1 MSVST
6 SRGAVKGLTIDRDAE
21 ILAESM
27 IRAEGV
33 HRAILEETIESA
45 RAGSLKEAGRTAC
58 GSLDDVRVPFRRFP
72 TAVELAECPV
82 GVGAGIWHTHVSREQ
97 FRNPTH
103 SLPDWGNV
111 VFGHVDVSAVV
122 GTQSIEVVMAPTD
135 LAAMQKAFREA
146 MGVDVFS
153 KRGIIAAIIS
163 DQVDPEAARE
173 RVKQRLAPVVRRHTV
188 SFSDIDAN
196 AGVIPTEDELRH
208 AIAAAYPSIPTTA
221 LYCSELTDAASPDIA
236 GLRKQSRMA
245 TAALGDIAM
254 RFGDEAITQAIG
266 VAVGQAI
273 AGFFD

>member
-1 MSVST
+1 MSVS
-6 SRGAVKGLTIDRDAE
+6 SRQGAANQLAVDRDAE
-21 ILAESM
+21 MLAESM

-33 HRAILEETIESA
+33 HRAILEETVDSA
-45 RAGSLKEAGRTAC
+45 RAGTLKEAGRTAC
-58 GSLDDVRVPFRRFP
+58 GSLDDVRIPFRRFP
-72 TAVELAECPV
+72 TAVELAECPI

-135 LAAMQKAFREA
+135 LAAMQAGFREA
-146 MGVDVFS
+146 MGVEVFS

-163 DQVDPEAARE
+163 DTVDPEAARA
-173 RVKQRLAPVVRRHTV
+173 RVKQRLGPLVRRHTV
-188 SFSDIDAN
+188 SFSDIDAS
-196 AGVIPTEDELRH
+196 AGVIPTEDELRD
-208 AIAAAYPSIPTTA
+208 AIAVSHPSIPMTA
-221 LYCSELTDAASPDIA
+221 LYCSELADAASPDIA
-236 GLRKQSRMA
+236 GLRQQSRMA
-245 TAALGDIAM
+245 RAAVGDILM

-273 AGFFD
+273 AGLFD